1 MKKVFKMVNEPS
13 IKVRHFKNGYIKFI
27 EGYIHKV
34 DPYTQTLYL
43 YEDKGIT
50 KQDLKDIVEIK

>member
-1 MKKVFKMVNEPS
+1 MVNEPS

-34 DPYTQTLYL
+34 DPTHRHYIYM
-43 YEDKGIT
+43 KIRIT
-50 KQDLKDIVEIK
+50 KQDLKDIVEMK

>member
-1 MKKVFKMVNEPS
+1 MVNEPY

-34 DPYTQTLYL
+34 DSYTQTLYL
-43 YEDKGIT
+43 YEDKRIT
-50 KQDLKDIVEIK
+50 KQDLKDIVEMK